1 MNARSALAPIAF
13 FAFNRPTHATR
24 TLAALAGNPEAA
36 QSDLHIFV
44 DAPRND
50 GDRPKVAEMVRVAGQ
65 TGGFATITVHAA
77 AQNLGLYR
85 SITTGV
91 SELMSRHGRAIV
103 VEDDVLVSGH
113 FLAYMNEALDRYAD
127 DARVGCIHGYSPG
140 SLALPEYFFLRGA
153 DCWGWASWADR
164 WRQFRPDATG
174 LLQELQHRGQV
185 ADFCASHGY
194 RSLQLLCDRALERNQ
209 SWAILWHASMFLSGA
224 HTLHPGRSFV
234 ANIGNDGSGV
244 HADDT
249 DAYDAMPRDDYA
261 GLPAIEP
268 IQDEGAARQMR
279 RLLDGGQGPWPLRA
293 ARQLLC
299 RARARESLR
308 RVLRD

>member
-1 MNARSALAPIAF
+1 MNARSAPAPIAF
-13 FAFNRPTHATR
+13 FAFNRPAHAAR

-44 DAPRND
+44 DAPRNES
-50 GDRPKVAEMVRVAGQ
+50 DRPKVAEMVRVAEE
-65 TGGFATITVHAA
+65 TRGFATVTVHAA
-77 AQNLGLYR
+77 SHNLGLYR

-91 SELMSRHGRAIV
+91 TRLMDRQGRAIV
-103 VEDDVLVSGH
+103 VEDDVLVSRH

-140 SLALPEYFFLRGA
+140 SLVLPEYFFLRGA
-153 DCWGWASWADR
+153 DCWGWASWTDR
-164 WRQFRPDATG
+164 WSQFRPDATA
-174 LLQELQHRGQV
+174 LLQELRQRRQV

-194 RSLQLLCDRALERNQ
+194 RSLQLLCDRALGRNQ
-209 SWAILWHASMFLSGA
+209 SWAILWHASMFLAGA

-268 IQDEGAARQMR
+268 VQHEDAARQMR
-279 RLLDGGQGPWPLRA
+279 GLLDGGPGPWPLRA
-293 ARQLLC
+293 VRQLLC
-299 RARARESLR
+299 HVRARASLR
-308 RVLRD
+308 RVPRD